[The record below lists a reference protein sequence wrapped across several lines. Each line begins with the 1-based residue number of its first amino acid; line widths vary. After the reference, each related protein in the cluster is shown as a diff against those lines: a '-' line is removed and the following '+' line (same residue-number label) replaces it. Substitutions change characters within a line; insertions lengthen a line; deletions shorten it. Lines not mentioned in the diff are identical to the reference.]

1 MALFCNSLRVSSPGG
16 SFDLAIWFKEAQ
28 WGTKPIKG
36 FVVGFQSIAKSRGAR
51 PNGCRLG
58 WGGGQGS
65 LRASNAPANAWMFRN
80 FDNTFV
86 ICPVTVARP
95 LSCNMSQPGR
105 GKQNLPTY
113 SQKVPLSKIT
123 KTVLPFTKQIEHMC
137 LAAPTENVLIPNFG
151 PHVRHV
157 RGIVGHDS

>member
-1 MALFCNSLRVSSPGG
+1 MGHKTYQRFRGRVSKYRKESRCEAQRVSPGVEG
-16 SFDLAIWFKEAQ
+16 
-28 WGTKPIKG
+28 
-36 FVVGFQSIAKSRGAR
+36 R
-51 PNGCRLG
+51 
-58 WGGGQGS
+58 GS